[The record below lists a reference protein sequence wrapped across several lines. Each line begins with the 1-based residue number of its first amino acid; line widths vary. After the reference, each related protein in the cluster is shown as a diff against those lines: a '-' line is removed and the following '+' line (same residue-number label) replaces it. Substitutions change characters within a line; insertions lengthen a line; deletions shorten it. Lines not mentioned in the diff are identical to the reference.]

1 MGSTVLMVYL
11 VVYLVVDDG
20 ARAIWRVEAAP
31 IGAVATFE
39 LERDEATGKWLI
51 RIV

>member
-1 MGSTVLMVYL
+1 SGL
-11 VVYLVVDDG
+11 DDN

-39 LERDEATGKWLI
+39 LERDEVTGKWLI
-51 RIV
+51 RVI